1 RAGGRARPERAVARR
16 GRRPLP
22 RPLRAAHPRD
32 GGRRDHPPRRLGH
45 RGVRADRVRRPGRP
59 ARRAVVHRP
68 GLPVAAARLRARR
81 WRAAA
86 RRRRH
91 RAGGR
96 AAGRA
101 AGRDRAGAHRRAVL
115 RLARAPPEDGRD
127 LMAVLDR
134 PVHRVP
140 GRPAFR
146 ARRVSLV
153 WRPRYVLVFLLGV
166 AVLVLSVAANVGR
179 GEYPIA
185 ISDVLAVLFGGGEQS
200 QQFIIL
206 ELRLPRSL
214 TGVLV
219 GGALAVAGA
228 ITQSI
233 ARNPLASPDMIGL
246 TAGASAAAVFVIVLG
261 GGFGAVGGFLASA
274 GLPMAAFLGGVAT
287 ATAIYA
293 LAWRRGV
300 HGFRLV
306 LVGIGLQAMLLAI
319 VHWLL
324 VVAEVFE
331 AARAHVLLNGSLNA
345 RGWEHVLPV
354 SIALAV
360 LLPAAFV
367 LAHVLGAS
375 QYGDVTARGLGVPVN
390 RARSLLLLVAV
401 GLASVATASAG
412 PIAFVALVSPQIAQ
426 RLVGGARPPI
436 GMSLVVGAALTV
448 ISDLVARTAFGATEL
463 PVGIVTAV

>member
-1 RAGGRARPERAVARR
+1 
-16 GRRPLP
+16 
-22 RPLRAAHPRD
+22 
-32 GGRRDHPPRRLGH
+32 
-45 RGVRADRVRRPGRP
+45 
-59 ARRAVVHRP
+59 
-68 GLPVAAARLRARR
+68 
-81 WRAAA
+81 
-86 RRRRH
+86 
-91 RAGGR
+91 
-96 AAGRA
+96 
-101 AGRDRAGAHRRAVL
+101 
-115 RLARAPPEDGRD
+115 
-127 LMAVLDR
+127 MAVLDR

-166 AVLVLSVAANVGR
+166 AVLVLGVAANVGR

-274 GLPMAAFLGGVAT
+274 GLPMAAFLGGLAT

-331 AARAHVLLNGSLNA
+331 AARAYVWLNGSLNA

-367 LAHVLGAS
+367 LAHVLGAL
-375 QYGDVTARGLGVPVN
+375 QYGDDTARGLGVPVN

-463 PVGIVTAV
+463 PVGIVTAVLGAPYLLYLLARHGREARS